1 MTLRRILL
9 GFIAGLL
16 SAPIGLIIAYLAGVA
31 ITAIKTR
38 ELLATLLVAGSFL
51 PLMLIFVLLLPTLTI
66 SVLTGLTLGTL
77 SRSVSRFLLV
87 GLVAGL
93 VLGEVVLSI
102 LLPLIVVPQ
111 PGDFTSIVS
120 NHFLSGLYGLL
131 VGVVTAIFFQWM
143 NRSSE
148 HVVPS

>member
-1 MTLRRILL
+1 MTLRKTLF

-77 SRSVSRFLLV
+77 SNSVSRFLLV

-120 NHFLSGLYGLL
+120 NHFLSGLYGLF
-131 VGVVTAIFFQWM
+131 VGGITAIFFQWM
-143 NRSSE
+143 NRPSE
-148 HVVPS
+148 HV

>member
-1 MTLRRILL
+1 MLRKILL

-66 SVLTGLTLGTL
+66 SVLTGLTLGAL
-77 SRSVSRFLLV
+77 SSLVSRFLVV
-87 GLVAGL
+87 GSVAGL
-93 VLGEVVLSI
+93 VLGEVVLSV

-111 PGDFTSIVS
+111 LGDFTSIVS
-120 NHFLSGLYGLL
+120 NHYLSGLYGLFL
-131 VGVVTAIFFQWM
+131 GVITAIFFRWM
-143 NRSSE
+143 SPFSGS
-148 HVVPS
+148 VD

>member
-1 MTLRRILL
+1 MTLRKSLF

-77 SRSVSRFLLV
+77 SSSVSRFLLV

>member
-1 MTLRRILL
+1 MLRKILF

-31 ITAIKTR
+31 ITAVKTR

-77 SRSVSRFLLV
+77 SSLVSRFLVV
-87 GLVAGL
+87 GSVAGL
-93 VLGEVVLSI
+93 VLGEVVLSV

-120 NHFLSGLYGLL
+120 NHVLSGLYGLL
-131 VGVVTAIFFQWM
+131 VGLITAIFFQWM

-148 HVVPS
+148 RGD

>member
-1 MTLRRILL
+1 MTLRKTLF

-66 SVLTGLTLGTL
+66 SVLTGLTPGTL
-77 SRSVSRFLLV
+77 SSLVSRFLVV
-87 GLVAGL
+87 GSLAGL

-111 PGDFTSIVS
+111 PETLHRS
-120 NHFLSGLYGLL
+120 L
-131 VGVVTAIFFQWM
+131 AITFSPDCTDCF
-143 NRSSE
+143 
-148 HVVPS
+148 